1 MNSSAKKTDTALF
14 GLGLGVWLELGLLGY
29 LHATFAYIV
38 RRTTDYVLKTTIFES
53 GGCRAGFTT
62 QEVPTTTGSAY
73 MCISGLGWAL
83 EHGLKLSFVMLSACV
98 AGLALALVRRARDA
112 GVTFHWPSS
121 RSQDS
126 PSSTTE
132 KRADNQTTFMH
143 HPNHFGVYIMLYM
156 YAVFTLVQIG
166 VMLLQVKRAFTD
178 TCPHGLYAHESGSK
192 KVHCFGP
199 AYVQMW
205 ATIQVAL
212 GLIVIPA
219 AWLAGRLLYRDNFIP
234 EIVVKRPT
242 RAVAG

>member
-1 MNSSAKKTDTALF
+1 MNSSAKKTTDTVLF

-62 QEVPTTTGSAY
+62 QEVPTTTGSA
-73 MCISGLGWAL
+73 
-83 EHGLKLSFVMLSACV
+83 ACV

-132 KRADNQTTFMH
+132 ERAYNQTTFMH

-156 YAVFTLVQIG
+156 YAVFALVQIG

-212 GLIVIPA
+212 SLIVIPA
-219 AWLAGRLLYRDNFIP
+219 AWLAGRLLYCDNFIP
-234 EIVVKRPT
+234 EIVVKLPA